1 MNEGESSIDT
11 LKNNSRMI
19 GNVLGAE
26 VEFFED
32 KKPKHG
38 GYFFLDRQ
46 TLEV

>member
-1 MNEGESSIDT
+1 MNDSGCSIDT

-26 VEFFED
+26 VDFFED

-38 GYFFLDRQ
+38 SYFFLDKPV
-46 TLEV
+46 LEV